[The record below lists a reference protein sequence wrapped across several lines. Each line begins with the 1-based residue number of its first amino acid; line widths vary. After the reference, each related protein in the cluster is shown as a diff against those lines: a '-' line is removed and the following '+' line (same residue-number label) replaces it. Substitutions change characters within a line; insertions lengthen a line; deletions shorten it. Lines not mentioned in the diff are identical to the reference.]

1 MHSINDAFDHSN
13 HSCGR
18 NNSSNKSQFI
28 GKLHCLV
35 IGNVMRVQYRP
46 QSNKGHNQNSRS
58 S

>member
-35 IGNVMRVQYRP
+35 IGNENLNCVDLRNCDPAYE
-46 QSNKGHNQNSRS
+46 
-58 S
+58 

>member
-35 IGNVMRVQYRP
+35 IGNVMRVQYRT
-46 QSNKGHNQNSRS
+46 QSNKGHNQNST
-58 S
+58 